1 MVDAWLALEDETSN
15 EESDDTTDVE
25 NSSDEFVHENF
36 ELF

>member
-1 MVDAWLALEDETSN
+1 MDAWLALEDETSN

-25 NSSDEFVHENF
+25 NSDNEFVHKSF